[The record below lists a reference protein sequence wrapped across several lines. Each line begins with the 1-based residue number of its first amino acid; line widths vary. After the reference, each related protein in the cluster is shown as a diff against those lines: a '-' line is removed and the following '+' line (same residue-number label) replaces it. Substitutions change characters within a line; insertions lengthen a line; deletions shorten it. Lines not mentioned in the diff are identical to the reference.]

1 MKKILAFALC
11 ILFFTGCK
19 KGEVEPNIEPT
30 PQPEPS
36 ITEYKIGDLY
46 DKDGV
51 KGLVFRV
58 YEDKLSGLIVSMT
71 EPEKMKAWSSEFIA
85 TGCTERECGELNT
98 SIIYS
103 LPNWQSNYPAF
114 EWCKSLGKGW
124 YIPSID
130 ELRELLIISSGNTFA
145 HAIYNNKATPFATD
159 YYYLSSTEMD
169 EWWVYL
175 VDAKTQKQSANYKQ
189 YTYHVR
195 AIHTF

>member
-71 EPEKMKAWSSEFIA
+71 EPEVMKAWSSEFIA

-130 ELRELLIISSGNTFA
+130 ELRELLIIASGNTFA
-145 HAIYNNKATPFATD
+145 HAIYNNGATPFATD

-169 EWWVYL
+169 EWLVYL

>member
-1 MKKILAFALC
+1 MEKIFALALSLLL
-11 ILFFTGCK
+11 ITGCK

-58 YEDKLSGLIVSMT
+58 YEDKMSGLIVSMT
-71 EPEKMKAWSSEFIA
+71 EPEEMKAWSSEFTA

-114 EWCKSLGKGW
+114 EWCKSL
-124 YIPSID
+124 
-130 ELRELLIISSGNTFA
+130 
-145 HAIYNNKATPFATD
+145 
-159 YYYLSSTEMD
+159 
-169 EWWVYL
+169 
-175 VDAKTQKQSANYKQ
+175 AKVGIFHQ
-189 YTYHVR
+189 
-195 AIHTF
+195 